1 MISEVNYPNI
11 IFLDLEVDRHTKKIY
26 ELGMVYKNRT
36 HNTTAMN
43 ETVNFIKLC
52 NTRYMCGHNFIDFD
66 LDILR
71 DTTLYYALKAHKI
84 IDTLPLSLLLFN
96 EKSIHALP
104 KNYKSEDDFKNDPV
118 EDSKLTANLLERIE
132 TRFLFL
138 DRKLQNIFYS
148 LLREE
153 EHFSG
158 FFDYMLNEHTFV
170 FMDAKELYGMISAE
184 YKQVIKNTKYLK
196 EVIKKHPID
205 LSYIIALLTPHIEIK
220 SHPPRILFRHPDIV
234 DIQRKLCFDLS
245 YEKKNLSA
253 FSKETFG
260 FGTFRI
266 FPKLN
271 PTLLSSQVSQK
282 DIVEASLNNDS
293 FLAVLPTGGGKTFT
307 FWLPAIIKAKTT
319 KSLTVVISPLQALI
333 EDHISSFNAKI
344 ANYKAVA
351 ISGYMSPLERSE
363 AIEQVVNGEAD
374 ILYLAPES
382 LRSNMIFNI
391 LKNRLIERFVVDE
404 AHCLSTWGNDFRQDY
419 YYICDYINDLLEAK
433 NYQEYIPVS
442 CFTATAKKDVIDDI
456 KTYFFKGLGLKLDE
470 YVAKPERKN
479 LKYKALPTENR
490 EKYPALLKLIN
501 EHNGATLV
509 YIPSSTK
516 ECDKVAEQLNID
528 TDKTVRS
535 FHSKLDS
542 QEKMQI
548 LKEYIGNRID
558 VIVATTAFGMGVDKA
573 DITNVIHYEVSD
585 SLENYAQEA
594 GRGARDE
601 KLEAFC
607 PILFDEN
614 DLDKH
619 FATLNRSKITAA
631 EINSVFQVIK
641 RAKGDTVTKTAF
653 EIALEAGWDVEDSAV
668 DYSTKVKTALLE
680 LEREGYINR
689 KRNKTRFFADS
700 VAAQSMDK
708 LHQALDGQTVEDKD
722 KELLI
727 LVLQNILRRGST
739 KSIQIDE
746 LAFLLGAEKSA
757 IALAIQQLKEMN
769 ILGDSKDL
777 SLIVFE
783 NTLKMFREIRQ
794 IEELLV
800 SYLVSLDRETVSIKD
815 LSEHLYSTGIIQKNE
830 STRIRD
836 LLRNL
841 RDKSSFIFKRI
852 SRQYDL
858 WYFRIL
864 DRETFQ
870 NDLKSKHTISEKI
883 IIDFIYQIPKKK
895 KEATVEFS
903 LKQLREKVGKEYSLS
918 AIDKALLYLHHMHVV
933 ELLNGRFISYS
944 PMIITKEEEMK
955 RINKKYTKQDYK
967 HRMEPHYRS
976 KVEAIHIMG
985 EYGKILQYDP
995 TRAGR
1000 FLRDYFTMEYN
1011 TFKQKYALVK
1021 AKITRPITQRRYN
1034 KIFSEMSDEQ
1044 KAVITD
1050 RETKAMMVLA
1060 GPGSGK
1066 TKVLVHKIASL
1077 ILTEDIKP
1085 EQFMMLTFSRT
1096 AANEF
1101 RNRLYKLIGEIS
1113 YDIEIYT
1120 FHAYALK
1127 LIGRVVKEDDNIL
1140 HNAISEA
1147 VRQIINGDIPLP
1159 FKSVL
1164 VLDEY
1169 QDINQDS
1176 FDLVKEIYYA
1186 NREMRV
1192 IAVGDDDQCIMGH
1205 AGADVRFIDAF
1216 KEEFGQD
1223 DEGKESYK
1231 QYELLTNFRSTKRI
1245 VSYINTFIEHVHKRY
1260 KTHPLISY
1268 SDEEGLVTVQTCL
1281 WRDLVMP
1288 AVKKVERE
1296 EMLQNCAVLA
1306 YTNAEVMRLY
1316 SLLDARG
1323 ITVKYI
1329 LDRDGFSLKNLVEIV
1344 YFDQV
1349 LSEISKHEG
1358 LYHAEDFRE
1367 AFILT
1372 QVRFKGSKNLPL
1384 LEKVID
1390 KFLIESL
1397 TYHISQWLAYL
1408 DEIKFEDFESY
1419 HNTVTV
1425 STIHKS
1431 KGMEFENVIVLVSPD
1446 RMPQKDEEYR
1456 LFYVGMTR
1464 AKQELTIL
1472 MHGTKK
1478 LSKTNENVKYLFD
1491 ETTYSST
1498 DEQITLIMGLK
1509 DIVLGFDSAVNMRE
1523 DEIIAGEF
1531 VTFRQRGGN
1540 KPYSIFYKNKEIGL
1554 LSKKFYAELQ
1564 SYFEKGYHVGKA
1576 YIDYVVV
1583 WYDKEKGAY
1592 IKHPLC
1598 KVVLSK

>member
-1 MISEVNYPNI
+1 MISEINYQNI
-11 IFLDLEVDRHTKKIY
+11 IFLDLEVDKHTKKIY

-36 HNTTAMN
+36 HNTTGIK

-52 NTRYMCGHNFIDFD
+52 NARYMCGHNFIDFD
-66 LDILR
+66 LEILR

-118 EDSKLTANLLERIE
+118 EDSKLTAELFGRIE
-132 TRFLFL
+132 TRFLSL

-148 LLREE
+148 LLRGE

-158 FFDYMLNEHTFV
+158 FFDYLSNEHTFV
-170 FMDAKELYGMISAE
+170 FMDAKELHSIISGE

-196 EVIKKHPID
+196 EVVKKHPVE
-205 LSYIIALLTPHIEIK
+205 LAYIISLLTPHIEIK

-234 DIQRKLCFDLS
+234 NIQRKLCFDLS

-260 FGTFRI
+260 FGTFRV

-282 DIVEASLNNDS
+282 DIIEASLNNDS

-333 EDHISSFNAKI
+333 EDHITSFNAKV

-433 NYQEYIPVS
+433 NYQGHIPVS

-456 KTYFFKGLGLKLDE
+456 KTYFFEGLGLKLDE

-479 LKYKALPTENR
+479 LKYKALPTEHR

-528 TDKTVRS
+528 TDKAVRS

-548 LKEYIGNRID
+548 LKDYIENRID

-601 KLEAFC
+601 NLEAFC

-641 RAKGDTVTKTAF
+641 RAKSDTVTKTAF
-653 EIALEAGWDVEDSAV
+653 EIALEAGWDVEDSAI
-668 DYSTKVKTALLE
+668 DYGTKVKTALLE
-680 LEREGYINR
+680 LEREGYISR

-708 LHQALDGQTVEDKD
+708 LHQALAGQTLEQKD
-722 KELLI
+722 KELLV
-727 LVLQNILRRGST
+727 LVLQHILHRGST
-739 KSIQIDE
+739 GSIQIDE
-746 LAFLLGAEKSA
+746 LAFLLGAKKSA

-769 ILGDSKDL
+769 VLGDSKDL
-777 SLIVFE
+777 SLIVFD
-783 NTLKMFREIRQ
+783 NALKMFREIRQ
-794 IEELLV
+794 IEQSLV
-800 SYLVSLDRETVSIKD
+800 SYLLSLDRETVSIKE
-815 LSEHLYSTGIIQKNE
+815 LSEHLYSTGVIQKNE

-841 RDKSSFIFKRI
+841 RDKSSFMFKRI

-858 WYFRIL
+858 WYFKVT
-864 DRETFQ
+864 DNETFQ
-870 NDLKSKHTISEKI
+870 NDLKSKYTICEKI
-883 IIDFIYQIPKKK
+883 ITDFISQIQEKQ

-903 LKQLREKVGKEYSLS
+903 LKQLREKTGRQYSLKT
-918 AIDKALLYLHHMHVV
+918 IDKALLYLHHMHVV

-1000 FLRDYFTMEYN
+1000 FLKDYFTMEYDS
-1011 TFKQKYALVK
+1011 FKKKYTLVR
-1021 AKITRPITQRRYN
+1021 AKITRPITQQRYN

-1044 KAVITD
+1044 KAIITD

-1101 RNRLYKLIGEIS
+1101 RSRLYKLIGEIS

-1127 LIGRVVKEDDNIL
+1127 LIGRVVKEDDDIL
-1140 HNAISEA
+1140 HSAIGEA
-1147 VRQIINGDIPLP
+1147 VRQIVNGDIPLP

-1186 NREMRV
+1186 NREMRI
-1192 IAVGDDDQCIMGH
+1192 IAVGDDDQCIMDH

-1216 KEEFGQD
+1216 KEVFGKD
-1223 DEGKESYK
+1223 DEENESYK
-1231 QYELLTNFRSTKRI
+1231 QYELLTNFRSTRRI
-1245 VSYINTFIEHVHKRY
+1245 VSYTNTFIERVQKRY
-1260 KTHPLISY
+1260 KTHPLVPY
-1268 SDEEGLVTVQTCL
+1268 SQEEGSVTVQTCL

-1288 AVKKVERE
+1288 AVKKVETE
-1296 EMLQNCAVLA
+1296 EMSQNCAVLA

-1316 SLLDARG
+1316 SLLDAKG
-1323 ITVKYI
+1323 ISVKYI
-1329 LDRDGFSLKNLVEIV
+1329 LDRDGFSLKNLAEII

-1349 LSEISKHEG
+1349 LSEINKHEG
-1358 LYHAEDFRE
+1358 LYRAEDFRE
-1367 AFILT
+1367 AFALT
-1372 QVRFKGSKNLPL
+1372 QIRFKGSKNLPL

-1390 KFLIESL
+1390 KFLLESL

-1431 KGMEFENVIVLVSPD
+1431 KGMEFDKVILLVAPD
-1446 RMPQKDEEYR
+1446 RMPKKDDEYR

-1472 MHGTKK
+1472 MHGKRK
-1478 LSKTNENVKYLFD
+1478 LLKTNEDVRYLFD
-1491 ETTYSST
+1491 ETHYDSK
-1498 DEQITLIMGLK
+1498 DEQVTLIMGLK
-1509 DIVLGFDSAVNMRE
+1509 DIVLGFDNAANMQE
-1523 DEIIAGEF
+1523 DEIIAGEV
-1531 VTFRQRGGN
+1531 VTFKQRGEN
-1540 KPYSIFYKNKEIGL
+1540 RPFSIFYQGIEIGL
-1554 LSKKFYAELQ
+1554 LSKRFYADLQ
-1564 SYFEKGYHVGKA
+1564 GYFAKEYHVGKA
-1576 YIDYVVV
+1576 YIDHVVV
-1583 WYDKEKGAY
+1583 WYDKEKDAY
-1592 IKHPLC
+1592 LKHPLC
-1598 KVVLSK
+1598 KVVLTK